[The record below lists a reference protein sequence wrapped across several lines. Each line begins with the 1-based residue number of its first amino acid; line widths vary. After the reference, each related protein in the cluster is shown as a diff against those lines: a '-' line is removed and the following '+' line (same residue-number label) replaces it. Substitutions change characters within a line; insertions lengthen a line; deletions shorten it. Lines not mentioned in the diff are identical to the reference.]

1 MSTRMER
8 TESSELAQRFLHWAQ
23 AQPDAL
29 AIRFGMPGATEDI
42 SFEELWHRVE
52 RVTGHLHAS
61 WGVQAGDRVAWLSL
75 NHDLQCAC
83 LIACARLGA
92 IFMPLNYRLAAAEL
106 AQVVADAK
114 PMLLIHDTL
123 HKGLAQEVV
132 AHSKSIARQSA
143 GLDALIQAPP
153 SKDFALPALAQNA
166 PVLLVYTSGTT
177 GLPKGAVHTQ
187 AGLLANVRASH
198 AAHEFRKDDQVLSTL
213 PMFHVGGLCIQT
225 LPALVSGVAVHL
237 HPRFDAGAWLH
248 AVTQGPLSQR
258 PSVSLLV
265 PAALRAVLDH
275 ADWPNADLQSLR
287 GIMAGSSTLPASYLE
302 AFHARGVP
310 VGQIYGC
317 TETGPVSV
325 VLPFEHAM
333 QRAGFAGWPQPELA
347 LKLQPVMVDGKAVPE
362 ASELTVTSDHGTVG
376 EVCVRGPNVMQGYWQ
391 AHGKSEQA
399 YETGLNDGWFNTGD
413 LGWLDETGCLQI
425 VGRNKDMIISGGE
438 NIYPA
443 EIENHLMAMPGVLE
457 CAVLGMAHEHWG
469 EVPVAVLV
477 PSVDAPAQGLTPAS
491 VLTYLQSHIARFK
504 MPRRVVI
511 VDALPKNALG
521 KVQKAV
527 LQQQLMQIQGAT
539 HANASADLV

>member
-1 MSTRMER
+1 M
-8 TESSELAQRFLHWAQ
+8 
-23 AQPDAL
+23 
-29 AIRFGMPGATEDI
+29 
-42 SFEELWHRVE
+42 VE
-52 RVTGHLHAS
+52 
-61 WGVQAGDRVAWLSL
+61 
-75 NHDLQCAC
+75 
-83 LIACARLGA
+83 
-92 IFMPLNYRLAAAEL
+92 
-106 AQVVADAK
+106 
-114 PMLLIHDTL
+114 
-123 HKGLAQEVV
+123 
-132 AHSKSIARQSA
+132 
-143 GLDALIQAPP
+143 
-153 SKDFALPALAQNA
+153 
-166 PVLLVYTSGTT
+166 
-177 GLPKGAVHTQ
+177 
-187 AGLLANVRASH
+187 
-198 AAHEFRKDDQVLSTL
+198 
-213 PMFHVGGLCIQT
+213 
-225 LPALVSGVAVHL
+225 
-237 HPRFDAGAWLH
+237 
-248 AVTQGPLSQR
+248 
-258 PSVSLLV
+258 
-265 PAALRAVLDH
+265 
-275 ADWPNADLQSLR
+275 
-287 GIMAGSSTLPASYLE
+287 
-302 AFHARGVP
+302 
-310 VGQIYGC
+310 
-317 TETGPVSV
+317 
-325 VLPFEHAM
+325 
-333 QRAGFAGWPQPELA
+333 
-347 LKLQPVMVDGKAVPE
+347 GKAVPE